1 MQVVNLHWDY
11 IAILILL
18 AIVIPWRSTT
28 RVQSLLESAEFT
40 SAQRM
45 ALYLSTMALQW
56 ALAGIILW
64 RSAARGLSRS
74 QLGLDIPNVQR
85 AIVVTVVLSVA
96 LVLNQ
101 IFGIRRLASIPPGRR
116 GMIGRLA
123 EKLLPRSRREA
134 LAGVGLVVTVAICEE
149 LIYRGFVEGIFQQA
163 LRSVIAGAVVSAL
176 FFAIAH
182 LYQGRRG
189 LLMTFT
195 VGLIF
200 SAARFWT
207 GSLVPSIIVHF
218 AADFSAGAAASRVLL
233 DGARGSS
240 TEAGDRAE
248 S

>member
-1 MQVVNLHWDY
+1 MQVANMHWDY
-11 IAILILL
+11 IAILVLL

-28 RVQSLLESAEFT
+28 RVQSLLESAEFGST
-40 SAQRM
+40 RRM
-45 ALYLSTMALQW
+45 ALYLSTMVFQW

-64 RSAARGLSRS
+64 RSAVRGLSEA

-85 AIVVTVVLSVA
+85 AITVTIVLSVV

-101 IFGIRRLASIPPGRR
+101 IFGIKRLARVPLGER

-134 LAGVGLVVTVAICEE
+134 FVGIGLVVTVAICEE
-149 LIYRGFVEGIFQQA
+149 FIYRGFVEGIFQQS
-163 LRSVIAGAVVSAL
+163 LRSVIAGAVISAL
-176 FFAIAH
+176 FFAVAH

-189 LLMTFT
+189 LLTTFA

-200 SAARFWT
+200 SAARVWT
-207 GSLVPSIIVHF
+207 GSLLPSIIVHF
-218 AADFSAGAAASRVLL
+218 VADFSAGVAASRMLL
-233 DGARGSS
+233 GDAGTSS
-240 TEAGDRAE
+240 SAAGERTE

>member
-1 MQVVNLHWDY
+1 MQVANMHWDY
-11 IAILILL
+11 IAILIVL
-18 AIVIPWRSTT
+18 AIVIPWRSTA
-28 RVQSLLESAEFT
+28 RIQKLLESARFA

-45 ALYLSTMALQW
+45 ALYFSTMAFQW

-64 RSAARGLSRS
+64 RSAARGLSKA

-85 AIVVTVVLSVA
+85 AIILTAVLSVA

-101 IFGIRRLASIPPGRR
+101 IFGIKRLASVSPGER

-134 LAGVGLVVTVAICEE
+134 LLGIGLVVTVAICEE
-149 LIYRGFVEGIFQQA
+149 LIYRGFVEGIFEQA
-163 LRSVIAGAVVSAL
+163 LKSVIAGVVISAL

-189 LLMTFT
+189 LLTTFA
-195 VGLIF
+195 VGLMF
-200 SAARFWT
+200 SALRVWT
-207 GSLVPSIIVHF
+207 GSLLPSIIVHF
-218 AADFSAGAAASRVLL
+218 VADFSAAIAASRMLL
-233 DGARGSS
+233 CRARTSS
-240 TEAGDRAE
+240 SEADERAE

>member
-1 MQVVNLHWDY
+1 MQVANMHWDY

-18 AIVIPWRSTT
+18 AIVIPWRSTA
-28 RVQSLLESAEFT
+28 RIRSLLESADFA

-45 ALYLSTMALQW
+45 ALYLSTMAFQW

-64 RSAARGLSRS
+64 RSAARGLSNA

-85 AIVVTVVLSVA
+85 AIVVTVVLSVV

-101 IFGIRRLASIPPGRR
+101 IFGIKRLASVPPGER
-116 GMIGRLA
+116 GMIGQLA

-134 LAGVGLVVTVAICEE
+134 LVGIGLVFTVAICEE
-149 LIYRGFVEGIFQQA
+149 LIYRGFVEWIFQQA
-163 LRSVIAGAVVSAL
+163 LKSVIAGAVTSAL

-189 LLMTFT
+189 LLTTFA

-200 SAARFWT
+200 SIARVWT
-207 GSLVPSIIVHF
+207 GSLLPSIIVHF
-218 AADFSAGAAASRVLL
+218 VADFSAGAAASRMLL
-233 DGARGSS
+233 GRARGSS
-240 TEAGDRAE
+240 SEADERAE